1 MAWLSEEGS
10 ILPPA
15 WLLTLPAAPPVDPG
29 KSLIEHLTSKLCS
42 EFMRRF
48 LLFGFCFA
56 FFFAHG
62 YPKTVSCAI
71 LVRRLIADFFFLFRG
86 LEAGV
91 GQCHEWLLCS
101 GICSSIYAT
110 PWTVAHQ
117 VPLSMGISR
126 QEYWSG
132 LPFHSPGYVPN

>member
-56 FFFAHG
+56 FFL
-62 YPKTVSCAI
+62 PMDIKKPVSCTI
-71 LVRRLIADFFFLFRG
+71 LVRRLIADFFLFRG
-86 LEAGV
+86 LEVGV
-91 GQCHEWLLCS
+91 GQFHEWLLCS
-101 GICSSIYAT
+101 GICSSIYM
-110 PWTVAHQ
+110 
-117 VPLSMGISR
+117 S
-126 QEYWSG
+126 
-132 LPFHSPGYVPN
+132 